1 MCSEA
6 FVMLIFGIFHDGA
19 EKYTGRWGVSEML
32 VFLLFAFNLIVQNV
46 VFYLFVILYAI
57 LISII

>member
-1 MCSEA
+1 
-6 FVMLIFGIFHDGA
+6 
-19 EKYTGRWGVSEML
+19 ML